1 MRVFALNES
10 SYLGKRIAKAL
21 GIELSALE
29 HRDFSDGESK
39 IRPMVSV
46 RGQDV
51 FVVQSLFSGPDL
63 ICGNS
68 CEKDCPQRFRN
79 PYRTEKI
86 Q

>member
-10 SYLGKRIAKAL
+10 SYLGKRIAKAM
-21 GIELSALE
+21 GIELSVLE

-39 IRPMVSV
+39 IRPMVSA

-51 FVVQSLFSGPDL
+51 FVVQSPFSGPDL

-68 CEKDCPQRFRN
+68 CEKDCPQRFR
-79 PYRTEKI
+79 
-86 Q
+86 